1 MKKIILSI
9 LIALC
14 GICML
19 ADNKNQPSQ
28 SIRITQLGDT
38 SIRSRSAIE
47 CAYATWYPS
56 SEIIEFELYG
66 TGAGEV
72 SIIDFAGNVIESISV
87 FDGTTCAVISSPSE
101 PGTYTI
107 IISCTDYYGMGQFS
121 VK

>member
-1 MKKIILSI
+1 
-9 LIALC
+9 
-14 GICML
+14 ML